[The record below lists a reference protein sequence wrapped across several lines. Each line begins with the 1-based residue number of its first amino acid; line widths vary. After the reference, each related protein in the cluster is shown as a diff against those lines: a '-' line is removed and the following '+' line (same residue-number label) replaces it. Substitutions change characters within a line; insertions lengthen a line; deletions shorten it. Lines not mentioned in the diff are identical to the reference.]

1 MITRRKTMLMRQHP
15 CSLRNRASM
24 LFLAAATASSLL
36 AGCAPLILGG
46 AVLGTGLVVTDR
58 RTTGMQLE
66 DRAIENKGEARAK
79 ELATLGR
86 INVTSYNRTVLITGE
101 VPGET
106 ERAAVEKAVSGVE
119 NVRAVVNELVV
130 APNLTVSQRSGD
142 SLLGAKV
149 KASLVDANEV
159 AANAYRV
166 IAERGVV
173 YLMGRVTEREA
184 MRAVDIAR
192 AVSGVVKVVRVLDI
206 ITEEELAAM
215 TGKK

>member
-1 MITRRKTMLMRQHP
+1 MNMNAGMLSKARDRSP
-15 CSLRNRASM
+15 LRGWV
-24 LFLAAATASSLL
+24 LAGVVGSVLL
-36 AGCAPLILGG
+36 GGCAPLILGG
-46 AVLGTGLVVTDR
+46 AVIGTGLVVTDR

-66 DRAIENKGEARAK
+66 DKSIETKGEARAK

-86 INVTSYNRTVLITGE
+86 INVSSYNRTVLITGE

-119 NVRAVVNELVV
+119 NVRTVVNELVV
-130 APNLTVSQRSGD
+130 APNLTVSQRSSD

-149 KASLVDANEV
+149 KASLVDAKDV

-184 MRAVDIAR
+184 TRAVEISR
-192 AVSGVVKVVRVLDI
+192 SVPGVVKVVRVLDI

-215 TGKK
+215 SGKK

>member
-1 MITRRKTMLMRQHP
+1 MNTNAKVPANPRGRS
-15 CSLRNRASM
+15 SLRALLVASIACSAG
-24 LFLAAATASSLL
+24 LSLL
-36 AGCAPLILGG
+36 TGCAPLILGG
-46 AVLGTGLVVTDR
+46 AVIGTGLVVTDR

-66 DRAIENKGEARAK
+66 DKAIENKGEARAK

-86 INVTSYNRTVLITGE
+86 INVSSYNRTVLITGE

-106 ERAAVEKAVSGVE
+106 ERAAVEKAVAGVE
-119 NVRAVVNELVV
+119 NVRSVVNELVV
-130 APNLTVSQRSGD
+130 APNLTVSQRSSD

-149 KASLVDANEV
+149 KASLVDAKDV

-166 IAERGVV
+166 LAERGVV

-184 MRAVDIAR
+184 TRAVEISR
-192 AVSGVVKVVRVLDI
+192 SVPGVVKVVRVLDI
-206 ITEEELAAM
+206 ITEEELSAM